1 MTRVTASDDKTADP
15 AREGLEHLQAAAHEM
30 IAAARSMLDAVE
42 EVLDDPRAATSMA
55 VAFGTM
61 SRLIEGAVASVSGMV
76 ANGTAPPDE
85 DEPRVQR
92 IKVS

>member
-1 MTRVTASDDKTADP
+1 MTASDDKTADP
-15 AREGLEHLQAAAHEM
+15 AREGLEHLQSAAHEM

-42 EVLDDPRAATSMA
+42 EILDDPRAGVA
-55 VAFGTM
+55 VATAVGTM
-61 SRLIEGAVASVSGMV
+61 SRLIEGAVASVGGFV
-76 ANGTAPPDE
+76 AGGAAEPD

>member
-1 MTRVTASDDKTADP
+1 MTAKDDTTADP
-15 AREGLEHLQAAAHEM
+15 AREGLEHLQSAAHEM

-42 EVLDDPRAATSMA
+42 EVLDDPRAAASMA
-55 VAFGTM
+55 SAFGTM

-76 ANGTAPPDE
+76 AGNGSPPD